1 MLAELKRQNMHIFVE
16 AARENLQNLWDELYF
31 SEEQMA
37 EFTPAFTGIF
47 SVEPRINCKIYS
59 PMHLLLR
66 MNTRLS
72 AWKALS
78 PPAKLLYLW
87 SRNTWN

>member
-47 SVEPRINCKIYS
+47 SVEPRD
-59 PMHLLLR
+59 
-66 MNTRLS
+66 
-72 AWKALS
+72 
-78 PPAKLLYLW
+78 
-87 SRNTWN
+87 